1 MRDKYLANTFMFIC
15 FGAAAVILLAQ
26 WQVTSS
32 MTTRDQ
38 RDGIDPAA
46 RPSPLTTG
54 HPLKPTPVQH
64 QDAGSPSPSTLLLV
78 DLSDRRVYLYRG
90 HRLTASYPVAVGRSG
105 WETPTGTF
113 EVRDRILNPNW
124 RHPMTGNVVPP
135 GPDNPLGAGWIGFWS
150 DGKNHIGFHGTDKT
164 AVLGQAVSHGC
175 LRMSNPDLL
184 ALYNDVQTGTP
195 VVVKP

>member
-15 FGAAAVILLAQ
+15 FGAAGLILLAQ

-32 MTTRDQ
+32 MATHNSGDEAEQ
-38 RDGIDPAA
+38 PE
-46 RPSPLTTG
+46 RPSMATRAPQAKLMNIQAKG
-54 HPLKPTPVQH
+54 ARSP
-64 QDAGSPSPSTLLLV
+64 DALLLV

-113 EVRDRILNPNW
+113 EVRERLLNPNW

-135 GPDNPLGAGWIGFWS
+135 GPNNPLGAGWIGFWS